1 MESTRQTQIE
11 ILSGEGNLSELTSLL
26 GNKYTQLEIDIALE
40 NAIAYSQIKMAK
52 HLLMLDANFSNY
64 DYQGVYYAVHNNEI
78 EGLKFAIENGV
89 DIDINEGMII
99 NTSILTC
106 INNESNEIIKW
117 IINKGAN
124 LSLLTTENINLVRR
138 YGNSEL
144 IDLTTLSKKNV
155 G

>member
-1 MESTRQTQIE
+1 
-11 ILSGEGNLSELTSLL
+11 
-26 GNKYTQLEIDIALE
+26 
-40 NAIAYSQIKMAK
+40 
-52 HLLMLDANFSNY
+52 MLDANFSNY

>member
-1 MESTRQTQIE
+1 MEISKQTQIE
-11 ILSGEGNLSELTSLL
+11 ILSGDGNSSELTSLL
-26 GNKYTQLEIDIALE
+26 GNNYTQLEIDISLE
-40 NAIAYSQIKMAK
+40 NAIAYSQIKTAK
-52 HLLMLDANFSNY
+52 YLLSLGANFSNY

-89 DIDINEGMII
+89 NIDINDGMII

-106 INNESNEIIKW
+106 INNKSNEIIKW
-117 IINKGAN
+117 IINNGAN
-124 LSLLTTENINLVRR
+124 LSLLTNENINLVRR

-144 IDLTTLSKKNV
+144 IDLTQSKRNV

>member
-1 MESTRQTQIE
+1 MEISRQTQIK
-11 ILSGEGNLSELTSLL
+11 ILSGDGNLSELTSLL
-26 GNKYTQLEIDIALE
+26 GNNYTQLEIDIALE
-40 NAIAYSQIKMAK
+40 NAIAYSQIKTAK
-52 HLLMLDANFSNY
+52 FLLSLGANFSNY

-89 DIDINEGMII
+89 DIDISEGMII

-106 INNESNEIIKW
+106 INNKNNEIIKW
-117 IINKGAN
+117 IINNGAN
-124 LSLLTTENINLVRR
+124 LSLLTNENINLVRR

-144 IDLTTLSKKNV
+144 IDLTHRNRNV

>member
-1 MESTRQTQIE
+1 MEITRQTQIE
-11 ILSGEGNLSELTSLL
+11 ILSGDGNLTELTSLL
-26 GNKYTQLEIDIALE
+26 GNNYTQLEIDIALE
-40 NAIAYSQIKMAK
+40 NAIAYSQIKIAK
-52 HLLMLDANFSNY
+52 YLLTLGANFSNY
-64 DYQGVYYAVHNNEI
+64 DYQGVYYAVHNNET

-106 INNESNEIIKW
+106 INNKSNGIIKW
-117 IINKGAN
+117 IINNGAN
-124 LSLLTTENINLVRR
+124 LSLLTNENIILVRR

-144 IDLTTLSKKNV
+144 IDLTLSNRNV